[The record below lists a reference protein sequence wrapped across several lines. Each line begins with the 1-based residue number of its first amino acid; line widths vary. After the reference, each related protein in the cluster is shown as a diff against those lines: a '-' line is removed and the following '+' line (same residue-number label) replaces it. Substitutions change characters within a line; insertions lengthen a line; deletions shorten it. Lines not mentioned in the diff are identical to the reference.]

1 MIKDTKEILL
11 DAQKNDYAVSAFSVY
26 NLETAQ
32 AAVTAAEKAK
42 LPVILALGER
52 YLQYLDFEVF
62 AVMAKK
68 IAEKAKVPVGLH
80 LDHAY
85 KKESI
90 ILAIKYGFTSIMFDG
105 SKLPFHENIQKTKEI
120 CELAHMAGVSVEA
133 ELGSISKGQHSDEE
147 DGDNI
152 LTNPILAKE
161 FVEKTKIDFLAPAIG
176 TVHGMYRGIPE
187 IDLIRLQEIHQ
198 LTSVPLVLHGGSG
211 TPEDKLI
218 QMINRG
224 ICKIN
229 INTEISITAI
239 SFLKN
244 YFESD
249 FNEKIPHLSDINHLM
264 QIEMKEVMEKYIK
277 LFSNRQR
284 VMLQ

>member
-11 DAQKNDYAVSAFSVY
+11 DAQKNNYAVSAFSVY

-52 YLQYLDFEVF
+52 YIQYLDLEVF

-68 IAEKAKVPVGLH
+68 IADKAKVPVGLH

-90 ILAIKYGFTSIMFDG
+90 ILAIKYGFTSVMFDG
-105 SKLPFHENIQKTKEI
+105 SKLPFQENIQKTKEI

-133 ELGSISKGQHSDEE
+133 ELGSISKGEHSDEE

-152 LTNPILAKE
+152 LTIPVLAKE
-161 FVEKTKIDFLAPAIG
+161 FVEKTQIDFFAPAIG
-176 TVHGMYRGIPE
+176 TVHGMYKGIPE
-187 IDLIRLQEIHQ
+187 IDLIRLKEIKD
-198 LTSVPLVLHGGSG
+198 LITVPLVLHGGSG

-218 QMINRG
+218 QMINSG

-229 INTEISITAI
+229 VNTEISISAI
-239 SFLKN
+239 NFLKN
-244 YFESD
+244 HFESS
-249 FNEKIPHLSDINHLM
+249 FNEKKYCISQILIN
-264 QIEMKEVMEKYIK
+264 
-277 LFSNRQR
+277 
-284 VMLQ
+284 